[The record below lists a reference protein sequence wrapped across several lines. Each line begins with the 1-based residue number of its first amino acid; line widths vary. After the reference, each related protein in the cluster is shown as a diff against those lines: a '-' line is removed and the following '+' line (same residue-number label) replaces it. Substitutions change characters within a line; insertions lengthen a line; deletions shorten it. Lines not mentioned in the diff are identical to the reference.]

1 MNATTDDSSCVSQ
14 QAKERQPCYTQ
25 EDYCTHQEQ
34 RTGLENLL
42 LAHKLLPASITR
54 DASDSKAGSQASAK
68 HLYSSKAKEMQLA
81 LCKPKVQNQVSLP
94 KVRQTPVFC
103 QPTRNPGTPR
113 TNRRES
119 LSQGLLGY
127 ECQNP
132 TSLYSQTT
140 QTTNTQSGYTENLLS
155 PRGHRSSRP
164 GRRQCPDLT
173 ASVTSFTL

>member
-54 DASDSKAGSQASAK
+54 DASDSKARSQASAK

-94 KVRQTPVFC
+94 KVRQTSVFC
-103 QPTRNPGTPR
+103 QPTTNPGTLR

-119 LSQGLLGY
+119 LSQGLWGMSVRILPA
-127 ECQNP
+127 CTP
-132 TSLYSQTT
+132 RPHRRPIHRVDT
-140 QTTNTQSGYTENLLS
+140 QRTFYLHVVTGAA
-155 PRGHRSSRP
+155 
-164 GRRQCPDLT
+164 DLEEDS
-173 ASVTSFTL
+173 AHTLQPV